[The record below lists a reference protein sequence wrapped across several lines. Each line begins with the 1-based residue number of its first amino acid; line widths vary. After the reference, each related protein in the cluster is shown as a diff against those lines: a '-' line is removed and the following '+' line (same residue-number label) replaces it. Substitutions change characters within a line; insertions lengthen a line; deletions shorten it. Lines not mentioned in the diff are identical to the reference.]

1 MAETIENQQTE
12 FSVTIPVN
20 DLKALNLFSAKKDVR
35 YFLNGL
41 HIDGRYIT
49 ATNGHVLMRIK
60 HYWPAEQ
67 SFVLDSGVI
76 VSNPILMT
84 SRKLPNAILNFSN
97 DCTLLKENWV
107 QSVELIHGDNQNSQ
121 KLEIIDGQYPNIE
134 RVIPKVGDLE
144 TSNAVIQGQYF
155 ELIGKTAKLLDPKTK
170 AVGCRIVGN
179 KNEAQ
184 LVKINGRDD
193 VEIVVM
199 PMKS

>member
-1 MAETIENQQTE
+1 MAETIENQQPE

-60 HYWPAEQ
+60 HHWPVEQ
-67 SFVLDSGVI
+67 SFVLDSGVT

-97 DCTLLKENWV
+97 DCTVLKENWV

-121 KLEIIDGQYPNIE
+121 KLEIIDGQYPDIE

-144 TSNAVIQGQYF
+144 TSNAVIQGQYL

-199 PMKS
+199 PMNS

>member
-1 MAETIENQQTE
+1 M
-12 FSVTIPVN
+12 
-20 DLKALNLFSAKKDVR
+20 KALNLFSAKKDGR

-184 LVKINGRDD
+184 LVKINGRED

-199 PMKS
+199 PMNS